1 MTETAAAISA
11 PTPETTV
18 ASRIG
23 AWLDTYSEIA
33 MILPVVAGLL
43 TTNQLR
49 LRGAQ
54 ALLVNLLIAAIVRQ
68 GVGQLRE
75 QAHATPLPPPPQ
87 PATDAAGADG
97 AIAFN
102 DYVIV
107 HAVPGR
113 IRLRIPRL
121 RGDRLYAKQ
130 VQTLLTADARVK
142 QVRVNRAAASLVIQ
156 YDDAGLTELELG
168 MYLLQI
174 LEQAETPPTAAPPE
188 PPAADSYPQ

>member
-1 MTETAAAISA
+1 MTNTAAAISA
-11 PTPETTV
+11 PTSETTV

-75 QAHATPLPPPPQ
+75 QAHATPPPPPPPQ

-102 DYVIV
+102 DYLKCKNSS
-107 HAVPGR
+107 HR
-113 IRLRIPRL
+113 
-121 RGDRLYAKQ
+121 
-130 VQTLLTADARVK
+130 
-142 QVRVNRAAASLVIQ
+142 
-156 YDDAGLTELELG
+156 
-168 MYLLQI
+168 
-174 LEQAETPPTAAPPE
+174 
-188 PPAADSYPQ
+188 

>member
-1 MTETAAAISA
+1 MTDTAAAISA

-75 QAHATPLPPPPQ
+75 QAQATPPPTPPH
-87 PATDAAGADG
+87 PATDAAGEDG
-97 AIAFN
+97 AIASN

-142 QVRVNRAAASLVIQ
+142 QVRINRAAASLVIQ

-188 PPAADSYPQ
+188 PPAADSYP